1 MAPRGRWAS
10 LLLLA
15 CCLALLAGRPGAA
28 GPVQPT
34 YPGDDAPVEE
44 LVRFYND
51 LQQYLNVVTRHRYG
65 KRSGGRA
72 LCEEPYGAAGC

>member
-1 MAPRGRWAS
+1 RWAS
-10 LLLLA
+10 LLLLS

-34 YPGDDAPVEE
+34 YPGDDAPMED

-65 KRSGGRA
+65 KRSGSRA